1 MLESVTQPAIL
12 FFFFSTG
19 YERQKHPLVDAEL
32 EKMLLDTHETF
43 KCYPTAM
50 DITLGWEIFCD
61 FYNFI
66 EIRIESDLLIYF
78 AFVEFP

>member
-1 MLESVTQPAIL
+1 MKEICLKFFL
-12 FFFFSTG
+12 FNEVCEKLNVRLIPIFYLKG

-50 DITLGWEIFCD
+50 DITLGWETFHSIF
-61 FYNFI
+61 
-66 EIRIESDLLIYF
+66 
-78 AFVEFP
+78 

>member
-1 MLESVTQPAIL
+1 MLHNQPFYFPL
-12 FFFFSTG
+12 STG

-50 DITLGWEIFCD
+50 DITLGWEILW

-66 EIRIESDLLIYF
+66 EIRIEFDLLVYF